1 MSALKYSHS
10 FDPSPYY
17 KRLYRLAHRAQVS
30 IAAFDVVQVSGFS
43 CEATLMR
50 DNILTGCHVVF
61 QMCSQGKKQVNEGGD
76 SNRKK

>member
-50 DNILTGCHVVF
+50 DNNLNRMSRCVPNVQPRQKTG
-61 QMCSQGKKQVNEGGD
+61 K
-76 SNRKK
+76 RRRRL